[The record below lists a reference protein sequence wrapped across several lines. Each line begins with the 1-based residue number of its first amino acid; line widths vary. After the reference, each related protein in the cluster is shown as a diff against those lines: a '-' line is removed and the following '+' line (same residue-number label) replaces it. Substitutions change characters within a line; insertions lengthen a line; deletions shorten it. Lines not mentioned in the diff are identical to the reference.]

1 MRSLTLETSR
11 IIADASAINVECTA
25 TIAREIDPE
34 TQQKYFDHLINF
46 VTGVILIA
54 ATAASWTNAPRP
66 FRMLPKYHSHPRLD
80 SA

>member
-1 MRSLTLETSR
+1 MLMRSLTLETSR

-46 VTGVILIA
+46 GTFSLRLCE
-54 ATAASWTNAPRP
+54 TLLS
-66 FRMLPKYHSHPRLD
+66 HS
-80 SA
+80 